1 MLQKSDI
8 LYILKVNKPE
18 LNKFGVTKIGL
29 FGSYIHKEERP
40 QSDIDI
46 LIDFDSKSENFINF
60 MNTCNFLETLF
71 QGKRIDIVTINGLSP
86 YIGPHILKDVEY
98 A

>member
-18 LNKFGVTKIGL
+18 LNKLGVTKIGL
-29 FGSYIHKEERP
+29 FGSYVHKEERP
-40 QSDIDI
+40 QSRA
-46 LIDFDSKSENFINF
+46 N
-60 MNTCNFLETLF
+60 
-71 QGKRIDIVTINGLSP
+71 
-86 YIGPHILKDVEY
+86 